1 MKNKLLGLAL
11 VACFSTV
18 ALSSC
23 GSNKWLKKSDKVVV
37 TIDGTEYTTEDLFG
51 QLATSNATG
60 VAAYYNA
67 ISEVIVR
74 NATRS
79 YAESTELKKAVDASV
94 DQLKEEAHNNADA
107 NGTSYKKEWNAIL
120 ENKGVESEKEL
131 IEQLTYNELQSHLQD
146 EYYDLNSN
154 ELLEDYL
161 NEMLPYHVRH
171 ILVKVSASAGTLA
184 RGTITQSEALKLAS
198 VVRRMANL
206 NEDGTVKKTTE
217 TFGEVAFQA
226 SEDTGSASLYGNLD
240 VMTTS
245 TSFVNEFKLGI
256 YAYESLFAHK
266 NADSRAQYFTDTT
279 ADTTYGVS
287 LQKNTYAIPTDAQTA
302 WSSRQETIT
311 TDSTWNGTEE
321 VATSTYQRRKDGI
334 GFIPFSVTQKI
345 GEVADMV
352 TNPRTNKKVNDG
364 DADYYPRNIYFN
376 YYFNDHGISVI
387 TNETEVGNFKR
398 VVGFDKP
405 ILCADGDVNKPV
417 LVTRAGSSYQGV
429 HFMVVEKSAI
439 GSTNEELTTYY
450 DKRTPAQLTKDGN
463 ADLIGKTYVTAIK
476 STDTSTYSSRSKAI
490 ESEVKGFDSMIDTR
504 MFEYYLGLSTDEE
517 GNLITPVDKDGN
529 SLPSIKIADEKIQET
544 LLKYIQVRRAG
555 NKSDAINSNKDA
567 WDSYIDLLKEQD
579 SFAAKRRIPLV
590 CASRFE
596 EGKIDSVSN
605 GGSCYEQK

>member
-1 MKNKLLGLAL
+1 M
-11 VACFSTV
+11 T
-18 ALSSC
+18 
-23 GSNKWLKKSDKVVV
+23 KSDKVVV

-146 EYYDLNSN
+146 EYYDLNSD

-266 NADSRAQYFTDTT
+266 MQIVVLNI
-279 ADTTYGVS
+279 S
-287 LQKNTYAIPTDAQTA
+287 LTQLLIPLMVFPYKRTLMLFQLT
-302 WSSRQETIT
+302 
-311 TDSTWNGTEE
+311 
-321 VATSTYQRRKDGI
+321 RKPHGLPVKKQSPLI
-334 GFIPFSVTQKI
+334 LLG
-345 GEVADMV
+345 MV
-352 TNPRTNKKVNDG
+352 RKKSQLQPIN
-364 DADYYPRNIYFN
+364 
-376 YYFNDHGISVI
+376 
-387 TNETEVGNFKR
+387 
-398 VVGFDKP
+398 VVKM
-405 ILCADGDVNKPV
+405 V
-417 LVTRAGSSYQGV
+417 LVLFHSPSPKKLA
-429 HFMVVEKSAI
+429 KS
-439 GSTNEELTTYY
+439 
-450 DKRTPAQLTKDGN
+450 
-463 ADLIGKTYVTAIK
+463 LIWLLIQSPIK
-476 STDTSTYSSRSKAI
+476 SK
-490 ESEVKGFDSMIDTR
+490 
-504 MFEYYLGLSTDEE
+504 
-517 GNLITPVDKDGN
+517 
-529 SLPSIKIADEKIQET
+529 
-544 LLKYIQVRRAG
+544 
-555 NKSDAINSNKDA
+555 
-567 WDSYIDLLKEQD
+567 
-579 SFAAKRRIPLV
+579 
-590 CASRFE
+590 
-596 EGKIDSVSN
+596 
-605 GGSCYEQK
+605 

>member
-1 MKNKLLGLAL
+1 MLMSHCLL
-11 VACFSTV
+11 
-18 ALSSC
+18 
-23 GSNKWLKKSDKVVV
+23 
-37 TIDGTEYTTEDLFG
+37 I
-51 QLATSNATG
+51 
-60 VAAYYNA
+60 
-67 ISEVIVR
+67 
-74 NATRS
+74 
-79 YAESTELKKAVDASV
+79 
-94 DQLKEEAHNNADA
+94 
-107 NGTSYKKEWNAIL
+107 
-120 ENKGVESEKEL
+120 
-131 IEQLTYNELQSHLQD
+131 
-146 EYYDLNSN
+146 
-154 ELLEDYL
+154 
-161 NEMLPYHVRH
+161 
-171 ILVKVSASAGTLA
+171 
-184 RGTITQSEALKLAS
+184 
-198 VVRRMANL
+198 
-206 NEDGTVKKTTE
+206 
-217 TFGEVAFQA
+217 
-226 SEDTGSASLYGNLD
+226 
-240 VMTTS
+240 
-245 TSFVNEFKLGI
+245 
-256 YAYESLFAHK
+256 K

-352 TNPRTNKKVNDG
+352 TNPISNKKVNDG

>member
-23 GSNKWLKKSDKVVV
+23 GNNKWLTKSDKVVV
-37 TIDGTEYTTEDLFG
+37 TIDGTDYTTDDLFG
-51 QLATSNATG
+51 KLSTSNATG

-79 YAESTELKKAVDASV
+79 YAESTELNKAVNAAV
-94 DQLKEEAHNNADA
+94 DQLVEEAKNNASA

-120 ENKGVESEKEL
+120 ESKGVETKAEL
-131 IEQLTYNELQSHLQD
+131 IEQLTYDELQSHLQD
-146 EYYDLNSN
+146 EYYDLNSDD
-154 ELLEDYL
+154 LLKDYL

-206 NEDGTVKKTTE
+206 NEDGTAKATTE

-256 YAYESLFAHK
+256 YAYEALFAKK

-279 ADTTYGVS
+279 ADSTYGVS
-287 LQKNTYAIPTDAQTA
+287 LQKNTYAIPTEAQTA
-302 WSSRQETIT
+302 WSSRQEEIVTK
-311 TDSTWNGTEE
+311 SSWNGTKEVTEE
-321 VATSTYQRRKDGI
+321 TYQRRKDGV

-345 GEVADMV
+345 GAVADM
-352 TNPRTNKKVNDG
+352 TTDPITNKKVNDG

-387 TNETEVGNFKR
+387 TNDTEVGNFKK
-398 VVGFDKP
+398 VPGFDKP
-405 ILCADGDVNKPV
+405 VLCADGDVNKPI

-439 GSTNEELTTYY
+439 GSTNEELITYY
-450 DKRTPAQLTKDGN
+450 DKRTPTQLTKDN
-463 ADLIGKTYVTAIK
+463 KSDLIGNTYVTVIK
-476 STDTSTYSSRSKAI
+476 STDTNTYTTRSKAI

-504 MFEYYLGLSTDEE
+504 MFEYYLGLSVDKD
-517 GNLITPVDKDGN
+517 GNYVTPVDKDGN
-529 SLPSIKIADEKIQET
+529 KLPAIKIADEKIQAQ
-544 LLKYIQVRRAG
+544 LLKYIEVRRAG
-555 NKSDAINSNKDA
+555 NKSDSINSNKDA
-567 WDSYIDLLKEQD
+567 WDSYIDLLREQD
-579 SFAAKRRIPLV
+579 SFASKRRIPLV
-590 CASRFE
+590 CAARFE
-596 EGKIDSVSN
+596 EGKIDSASN
-605 GGSCYEQK
+605 GGSCYEEK